1 MFKSNEGLLE
11 ENEKVLVA
19 HEYSEN
25 NKVIRIS
32 EVKKVELAG
41 KLSKIESEMLVREEE
56 SEIVKR

>member
-19 HEYSEN
+19 YEFFDN
-25 NKVIRIS
+25 NKIVSKS